1 MNLIELFLPL
11 ADNDGWRFVP
21 SKFAQVRNTLI
32 DKFGG
37 QTTFTRAPAEGVE
50 DDGRRAR
57 FDELIVFEVMTDAV
71 DEAWWTNYR
80 QHLETVFRQDRILV
94 RTSKVTLL

>member
-11 ADNDGWRFVP
+11 ADNEG
-21 SKFAQVRNTLI
+21 SSFAPPEFAKVRNTLI

-37 QTTFTRAPAEGVE
+37 LTSFTRAPAEGVE
-50 DDGRRAR
+50 DDGRRER
-57 FDELIVFEVMTDAV
+57 RDKLVVFEVLTDAV

-80 QHLETVFRQDRILV
+80 QHLETVFKQDRILV
-94 RTSKVTLL
+94 RTSKVKLL